1 MSHFTGVDDLGCSY
15 RRVVIVSAVRR
26 EYLQDI
32 LKAGLTARL
41 VASYRKLFFTRRL
54 VEGDSTRNQTG
65 YNFIIWQ

>member
-1 MSHFTGVDDLGCSY
+1 MRDEIPARTLHQFL
-15 RRVVIVSAVRR
+15 AVRR